1 VHCFVH
7 SEASTGTMPG
17 EGGGLVI
24 PSRHGNPEKR
34 PTSLL
39 QGAFFSSDAI
49 GSVSRE
55 EKKAMRLVSYGSK
68 WDERAGIL
76 TEDGIVDL
84 EGAMRKS
91 GVGVPT
97 ADIRLLLE
105 QPDWR
110 RLLDKAYASRGSIKP
125 IDARSVRLGAPV
137 PVPRQML
144 IAGANT
150 KSHIAEAHPVL
161 KDVAP
166 PREPMILAKATS
178 SLCGPFDDVIHP
190 PETKKL
196 DYEVELGVVIGR
208 RCRRISESEVR
219 DHIAGYMTVNEM
231 SARDIQLAEHES
243 NPFYRVHFLGKSF
256 DTFCPTGPALVTA
269 DEIEWGRPL
278 KMRTEVNGEV
288 RQDSDTS
295 DLYFGIA
302 TLVAYCT
309 RAVTLFPGDII
320 VTGSPAGVGFF
331 MKPPGFL
338 KPGDRVCCEI
348 ESVGRIENV
357 VRAE

>member
-1 VHCFVH
+1 
-7 SEASTGTMPG
+7 
-17 EGGGLVI
+17 
-24 PSRHGNPEKR
+24 
-34 PTSLL
+34 
-39 QGAFFSSDAI
+39 
-49 GSVSRE
+49 
-55 EKKAMRLVSYGSK
+55 MRLVSYGPK
-68 WDERAGIL
+68 WEERAGIL
-76 TEDGIVDL
+76 LDSGIVDL
-84 EGAMRKS
+84 EAALRAA

-97 ADIRLLLE
+97 ADMRLFLE

-110 RLLDKAYASRGSIKP
+110 RWLDKAFGARNSTAV
-125 IDARSVRLGAPV
+125 IDRKSVRLGAPV
-137 PVPRQML
+137 PVPRQMV

-150 KSHIAEAHPVL
+150 KSHIAEAGPVL

-166 PREPMILAKATS
+166 PRQPMLLAKATS
-178 SLCGPFDDVIHP
+178 SLCGPFDDVVHP

-208 RCRRISESEVR
+208 RCRRIRESQVK
-219 DHIAGYMTVNEM
+219 DYVAGYMTVNEM

-243 NPFYRVHFLGKSF
+243 NSFYRVHFIGKSF

-278 KMRTEVNGEV
+278 KMRTEVNGQV

-295 DLYFGIA
+295 DLYFSIEQLISYA
-302 TLVAYCT
+302 SQAM
-309 RAVTLFPGDII
+309 TLFPGDIF

-338 KPGDRVCCEI
+338 KPGDRVRCEI
-348 ESVGRIENV
+348 EKVGAIENL